1 MAKQPQNL
9 AVSDFSAPHARVWAI
24 AGPAILANSSA
35 PLVGLVDTWAIGHI
49 PDPVHLASVG
59 VGSVIFSYIF
69 WTLGFLRMGTTGFIA
84 QAHGQGDTG
93 LIARELVRATLL
105 GLALT
110 ALVLLLQAPLKNMM
124 FQLLEVP
131 NTVAPLAGD
140 YYDIRI
146 WATPATLFFLAL
158 NGFLIGTARTKAALV
173 LQLVLNISNG
183 LLNLWFVV
191 GLNLG
196 VAGVAL
202 GTVIAEWLAVIVG
215 LIMIAHYMGLLT
227 FLKTFASEQ
236 TWQLSRFKR
245 LFNINGMIFLRTLL
259 LLAAFVMVTIASARM
274 GEEALAVSHVIQQ
287 YLMLM
292 ALGLDGFAFAGEAL
306 VGAAYGAKNHTAFTR
321 WVRLTFFWA
330 LISGLFYAGVFFV
343 FGESITFFLTDIDV
357 IRTEITHLMPLVV
370 LLPIVSLWCYQ
381 FDGIYIGMTASGA
394 MFGTMLVALLIYL
407 PAHYYLGE
415 LYGLAGLWLAIIVLM
430 ASRGLAQFIWY
441 QLKLKNF

>member
-1 MAKQPQNL
+1 MAKQPKNH
-9 AVSDFSAPHARVWAI
+9 AVSDFSTPHARVWAI

-49 PDPVHLASVG
+49 PDPVHLASVA
-59 VGSVIFSYIF
+59 VGSAVFSYIF

-84 QAHGQGDTG
+84 QAHGQGDTS

-110 ALVLLLQAPLKNMM
+110 ALILLFQTPLKNAM

-131 NTVAPLAGD
+131 TSVTPLAAE

-146 WATPATLFFLAL
+146 WAAPATLFFLAL
-158 NGFLIGTARTKAALV
+158 NGFLIGTARAKAALL

-183 LLNLWFVV
+183 LLNVWFVI
-191 GLNLG
+191 GLDMG

-215 LIMIAHYMGLLT
+215 LVMIARYMGLLT
-227 FLKTFASEQ
+227 FLKTFLSEQ
-236 TWQLSRFKR
+236 TWQLARFKR
-245 LFNINGMIFLRTLL
+245 LFNINGMIFLRTLML
-259 LLAAFVMVTIASARM
+259 LMAFVLVTIASARM
-274 GEEALAVSHVIQQ
+274 GEEALAVSYVIQQ

-292 ALGLDGFAFAGEAL
+292 SLGLDGFAYAGEAL
-306 VGAAYGAKNHTAFTR
+306 VGAAYGAKNHGAFKR

-330 LISGLFYAGVFFV
+330 LIAGLLYAVLFWA
-343 FGESITFFLTDIDV
+343 FGTTITHFLTDIEV
-357 IRTEITHLMPLVV
+357 IRSEITYLMPLVI
-370 LLPIVSLWCYQ
+370 LLPIASLWCYQ
-381 FDGIYIGMTASGA
+381 FDGIYIGMTASNA
-394 MFGTMLVALLIYL
+394 MFGTMAVALAVYL

-415 LYGLAGLWLAIIVLM
+415 LYGLSGLWLAIIVLM
-430 ASRGLAQFIWY
+430 AVRGFAQFVWY
-441 QLKLKNF
+441 QLRLKNF